1 MSDLSRHWTLD
12 PEIAFLNHGSFGAC
26 PRAILDEQQ
35 RLRAQLE
42 REPVRFFFREAP
54 ALLDESRA
62 ILARFIGA
70 DAEGIGFVP
79 NATNGVN
86 AVLRSLSFAPG
97 DELLTTD
104 HAYNACKNVL
114 EFVASA
120 SGARVV
126 IAQVPF
132 PIASE
137 ELVVSSVMAAVTDKT
152 RLALLDHV
160 TSPTGLVW
168 PIAQLVA
175 ALAARGIDTLV
186 DGAHAPGMLDL
197 DVAAVGA
204 AYYTGNCHKWLCAP
218 KGAGFL
224 HVREDRRELIRPTSI
239 SHGANAPTVA
249 GGPSRF
255 RVEFD
260 WTGTDDP
267 TAYMCVGRSIEYLGG
282 LVTGGWPEIRARNR
296 ALALA
301 GRKILCEALDQ
312 PAPTPESMI
321 GSLAAVLLPDGESAL
336 KTGERKIDPLQDALL
351 FQHRIEVPVVPWPRS
366 PKRLIRISMQQ
377 YNDLDQVRRL
387 AAALIELL
395 NR

>member
-1 MSDLSRHWTLD
+1 MSELARHWTLD

-62 ILARFIGA
+62 ILARFVGA
-70 DAEGIGFVP
+70 DADGIGFVP

-114 EFVASA
+114 EFVAAA

-126 IAQVPF
+126 VAQVPF
-132 PIASE
+132 PVPSE
-137 ELVVSSVMAAVTDKT
+137 ELVVSSVMAAVTEKT
-152 RLALLDHV
+152 KLALLDHV

-224 HVREDRRELIRPTSI
+224 HVREDRRDRIRPTSI
-239 SHGANAPTVA
+239 SHGANAPAVE

-267 TAYMCVGRSIEYLGG
+267 TTYICVGKSIEYLGG
-282 LVTGGWPEIRARNR
+282 LVDGGWPAIRARNR

-301 GRKILCEALDQ
+301 GRTILCEALEQ
-312 PAPTPESMI
+312 PAPSPESMI
-321 GSLAAVLLPDGESAL
+321 GSLAAVLIPDGKSTVKSGPL
-336 KTGERKIDPLQDALL
+336 KTDPLQDALL
-351 FQHRIEVPVVPWPRS
+351 FQHRIEVPIVPWPRP
-366 PKRLIRISMQQ
+366 PKRLCRISAQL

-387 AAALIELL
+387 AAALVELL